1 MHSDLSTHLLNIKT
15 SKVIQGL
22 KFPLSL
28 FVVYALFH
36 VLYFSIADKTLALIY
51 HAVVVT
57 PAASVINFILPSEQV
72 TVSQNSLISSHAH
85 LEVVRGCDGIGVM
98 MLIIS
103 AILVFSTSLKH
114 KITGMVAG
122 VGLVYVLN
130 LIRIIGLYLVVVFQR
145 DWFLPVHSYLA
156 PTLIILLCSLFFM
169 HWAFMWSAD
178 ENH

>member
-1 MHSDLSTHLLNIKT
+1 MYSNLSTYLLNIKS

-22 KFPLSL
+22 KFPVSL

-36 VLYFSIADKTLALIY
+36 TLYFSIADTTLAQVY
-51 HAVVVT
+51 HYVVT
-57 PAASVINFILPSEQV
+57 PSASVINFILPSEQV
-72 TVSQNSLISSHAH
+72 TVSQNALISSRAH

-114 KITGMVAG
+114 KIAGLIAG
-122 VGLVYVLN
+122 VVLVYLLN
-130 LIRIIGLYLVVVFQR
+130 LIRIIGLYFIVVFQR

-169 HWAFMWSAD
+169 HWAFMTCTD